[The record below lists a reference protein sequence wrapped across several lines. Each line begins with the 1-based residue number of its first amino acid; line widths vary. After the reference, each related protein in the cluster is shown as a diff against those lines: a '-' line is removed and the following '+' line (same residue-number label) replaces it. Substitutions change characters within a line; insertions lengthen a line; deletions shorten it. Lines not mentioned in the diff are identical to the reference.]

1 MNNYSAIENFIN
13 DAETEN
19 RNSWKEVY
27 KVFWGFGFVFLFL
40 AFKHIFYTGV
50 SNQSYISFHHIDIE
64 YLVNLIL
71 FSVILLKKLMF
82 HSFRS
87 E

>member
-1 MNNYSAIENFIN
+1 MMRRQKIETRGRKCTKFFG
-13 DAETEN
+13 
-19 RNSWKEVY
+19 VL
-27 KVFWGFGFVFLFL
+27 VFGFFL
-40 AFKHIFYTGV
+40 AFKDIFYTGV